1 MAVPQGNVVVGVPQ
15 GGHRGANISSLNTNC
30 AVPGGEPGRTLGAE
44 LRRAPRRIPGVGP
57 GGSRKKQI
65 CALST
70 PMTSGLGETAKDSE
84 GPTKEAV
91 VITELG
97 DAAVI
102 FNKETFVVSGTC

>member
-1 MAVPQGNVVVGVPQ
+1 MVIGVPQ
-15 GGHRGANISSLNTNC
+15 GGLRGADISSFKTTC
-30 AVPGGEPGRTLGAE
+30 AAPGGEPGRTLGAE

-57 GGSRKKQI
+57 GGSLKKQI

-70 PMTSGLGETAKDSE
+70 PMISGPGKTAKDSE

-102 FNKETFVVSGTC
+102 FNKGAFGKYVFVH

>member
-1 MAVPQGNVVVGVPQ
+1 
-15 GGHRGANISSLNTNC
+15 
-30 AVPGGEPGRTLGAE
+30 
-44 LRRAPRRIPGVGP
+44 
-57 GGSRKKQI
+57 
-65 CALST
+65 
-70 PMTSGLGETAKDSE
+70 MTSGLGETAKDSE